1 MNKMTKLNT
10 YLANLAVINIK
21 IHNLHWNIVGSQFV
35 SVHKYLESE
44 YDKAGERLD
53 EVAELIRMSGEF
65 PVANLKE
72 YLEIS
77 TIKEI
82 ETSKEVSIK
91 EALEIVLSD
100 IKLQKELAL
109 EIRKEADEA
118 DNFTVANVMENHIED
133 YNKQIW
139 FVESSLK

>member
-1 MNKMTKLNT
+1 MTKLNT

-21 IHNLHWNIVGSQFV
+21 IHNLHWNIVGSKFV
-35 SVHKYLESE
+35 SVHEYLESE
-44 YDKAGERLD
+44 YDKSGERLD

-82 ETSKEVSIK
+82 ETSKEISIK

-118 DNFTVANVMENHIED
+118 DNFPVANVMENHIED

-139 FVESSLK
+139 FLESSLK

>member
-1 MNKMTKLNT
+1 MTKLNT
-10 YLANLAVINIK
+10 YLANLAVLNIK

-35 SVHKYLESE
+35 SVHEYLESE

-77 TIKEI
+77 TIQEI
-82 ETSKEVSIK
+82 ETSNEISIK

-118 DNFTVANVMENHIED
+118 DNFPVANAMEDHIED

-139 FVESSLK
+139 FVKSSLK

>member
-1 MNKMTKLNT
+1 MTKLNT
-10 YLANLAVINIK
+10 YLANLAVLNIK
-21 IHNLHWNIVGSQFV
+21 IHNLHWNIVGPQFV
-35 SVHKYLESE
+35 SVHEYLESE

-53 EVAELIRMSGEF
+53 EVAELIRISGEF

-118 DNFTVANVMENHIED
+118 DNFPVANVMENHIED